1 MSCRGL
7 NRVVKEE
14 EEDGK
19 DSGLDFGE
27 GMGSCF
33 WRWKRCTALNK
44 LLDNK
49 KVLIDRRRERIGN
62 RNDTAEIAGHKLST
76 QFRAFEDVY

>member
-27 GMGSCF
+27 GMGSCL
-33 WRWKRCTALNK
+33 A
-44 LLDNK
+44 
-49 KVLIDRRRERIGN
+49 VE
-62 RNDTAEIAGHKLST
+62 A
-76 QFRAFEDVY
+76 VYCVE